1 MNKYKINFLSGENML
16 TAEVQANNIEIALSS
31 FFRNN
36 KGKGFEIIKI
46 EKQ

>member
-1 MNKYKINFLSGENML
+1 MKKYKINFLSGGNMV
-16 TAEVQANNIEIALSS
+16 TAIVEASNIEMALSA
-31 FFRNN
+31 FFRKN